1 MQVISIPRINRRAA
15 LAMFAVCAALLVAV
29 AAPMAQA
36 QAAAAPARGVD
47 TSGPSQL
54 IESAANIMLTEISV
68 RRAEFRKDPTGLYKL
83 VDDVLLPHFDVNHAA
98 RLVLGRH
105 WTNATPQQRQRF
117 VDAFYRSMLNNYGD
131 ALVDFTGDRIKVL
144 PYKGDPAAK
153 TASVRTTV
161 KRSNGQIVP
170 VNYSLRL
177 TEQGWKAWDVVI
189 EGISY
194 VRSFREDFGAEI
206 DQKGIDAVIQRLEA
220 QRAAKQAA

>member
-1 MQVISIPRINRRAA
+1 MQVISIPRINRRAV
-15 LAMFAVCAALLVAV
+15 LAMFAACAALLVAV

-36 QAAAAPARGVD
+36 QAAAAPGRSVD

-54 IESAANIMLTEISV
+54 IESAANIMLTEISA

-105 WTNATPQQRQRF
+105 WASATPQQRQRF